1 MIKGFSIKTI
11 LNCKTPKCCTAW
23 TGDNKFASQL
33 AQHAYMQQA
42 DMHAFHSFIH
52 AFIHSSIHSSLHSFI
67 TLLIHPSTD
76 ALD

>member
-52 AFIHSSIHSSLHSFI
+52 AFIHSSIRSFI
-67 TLLIHPSTD
+67 LAFIHYLIDPSIH
-76 ALD
+76 